1 MYSGNMGMSQRLDQ
15 VLEAAELL
23 RDREDIVL
31 AFVGDG
37 ADRRNL
43 LRLTS
48 ERGLANVRFFDYQPK
63 AELADSLS
71 AADVHLVILRPE
83 IKRLLMPSKLYGVL
97 ASGTPSLVVADDD
110 CELAMIV
117 REHDLGEVVR
127 PNDGAA
133 LAEAIRAAAAAPAR
147 NAKRGVNAR
156 RYAEANCT
164 RRASVAGMGK
174 LLAGVGATKR

>member
-1 MYSGNMGMSQRLDQ
+1 MGLSQRLDQ

-23 RDREDIVL
+23 RDREDVVF

-43 LRLTS
+43 ERLAA

-97 ASGTPSLVVADDD
+97 ASGTPAVVVADAD
-110 CELAMIV
+110 CELAATV
-117 REHDLGEVVR
+117 RENDLGTVIDARDGRELATALREVVGDR
-127 PNDGAA
+127 ERLEQQAA
-133 LAEAIRAAAAAPAR
+133 RAREYAVNR
-147 NAKRGVNAR
+147 CGRGR
-156 RYAEANCT
+156 
-164 RRASVAGMGK
+164 SVTSFINV
-174 LLAGVGATKR
+174 LNAGVRSYQAD